1 MRSIVDRYLEHT
13 RIWWFE
19 NGRQPEVFVGSAD
32 WMPRNLFRRIEVVF
46 PVEDGNLRDRIT
58 EDVLSR
64 QLADNVKARILGP
77 DGTYRI
83 PSLPDGVKPRR
94 SQSEFM
100 EMAIGKTRT
109 KTAKDTRATA
119 IVVRRRPA

>member
-1 MRSIVDRYLEHT
+1 MRGG
-13 RIWWFE
+13 WFE

-58 EDVLSR
+58 GEILGR
-64 QLADNVKARILGP
+64 QLADNVKARLLQP
-77 DGTYRI
+77 DGRYVI
-83 PSLPDGVKPRR
+83 PPLAKGVKPRR

-100 EMAIGKTRT
+100 ELAAATPKPNPGKE
-109 KTAKDTRATA
+109 AKATT
-119 IVVRRRPA
+119 IQVRKRPD